1 MLLLTLLLLTS
12 VLADS
17 KGDSNMILTSIGIS
31 DDIAMHGYSWLH
43 VS

>member
-17 KGDSNMILTSIGIS
+17 KGGSYIVILTSSGIS
-31 DDIAMHGYSWLH
+31 DDIAMASWLN

>member
-17 KGDSNMILTSIGIS
+17 KGDSNMILTSSGIS
-31 DDIAMHGYSWLH
+31 DDIAMAIAGYMFH
-43 VS
+43 R